1 MSVANKQPYPI
12 YLDTHPSYDDP
23 PPLGSIYN
31 LEPDR
36 GFYNSFVT
44 LSEGRMRRIRDPED
58 KGRIVLSREICD
70 ILAEH
75 YGSVMY
81 AYKSLMETEIH
92 FSHFSKIYISFADE
106 FLKNALN
113 RAEPDHGLA
122 SNLFQ
127 DIMLEFDE
135 DRFTFTWT
143 IILKDKIIRGIPL
156 TGLRRYVM
164 GMNASC

>member
-1 MSVANKQPYPI
+1 MTYPI
-12 YLDTHPSYDDP
+12 YLDSHPSYDDP

-31 LEPDR
+31 LDPEN
-36 GFYNSFVT
+36 GFSNSFVT
-44 LSEGRMRRIRDPED
+44 LREGRMRRIRDPED

-81 AYKSLMETEIH
+81 AYKTLMETEVHI
-92 FSHFSKIYISFADE
+92 SHFLKIYISFADE

-113 RAEPDHGLA
+113 VAEPELA
-122 SNLFQ
+122 SCLFQ

-135 DRFTFTWT
+135 DRWTFTWT
-143 IILKDKIIRGIPL
+143 IIVNDKIHRGIPL
-156 TGLRRYVM
+156 TGLRRYIM
-164 GMNASC
+164 GTNASC

>member
-1 MSVANKQPYPI
+1 MSIANKQPYPI

-31 LEPDR
+31 LEPER

-44 LSEGRMRRIRDPED
+44 LSDGRMRRIRDPED

-75 YGSVMY
+75 YGSVLY

-113 RAEPDHGLA
+113 GAEPELV
-122 SNLFQ
+122 SCMFQ

-135 DRFTFTWT
+135 NRWTFTWT

-156 TGLRRYVM
+156 TGLRRYIT
-164 GMNASC
+164 GTNASC